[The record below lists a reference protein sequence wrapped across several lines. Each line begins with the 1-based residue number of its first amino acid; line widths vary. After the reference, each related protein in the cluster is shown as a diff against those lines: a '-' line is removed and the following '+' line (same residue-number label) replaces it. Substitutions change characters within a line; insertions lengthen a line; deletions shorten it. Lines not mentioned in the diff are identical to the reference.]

1 MAWTERVTISPVK
14 PLLPDFLKVP
24 MVAMSVLLDLRFRAR
39 TIAASM
45 AIDWPE
51 AIDDAPAR
59 AAAPAEDGSQA
70 TLLFR
75 EE

>member
-1 MAWTERVTISPVK
+1 
-14 PLLPDFLKVP
+14 LLPVFLKVP
-24 MVAMSVLLDLRFRAR
+24 MVAMSVLLDLKLRAR

-45 AIDWPE
+45 AIDEPE
-51 AIDDAPAR
+51 AIDAAPTR
-59 AAAPAEDGSQA
+59 AEAPAEDGSQA